1 MTRTVTVRDCVWRV
15 RLSFNLYE
23 WPRLKRA
30 NQRFTSMGI
39 IGADRV
45 KYLRIDR
52 RVTGIAFKEILPVI
66 RHNAVPWFAYASTS
80 STSDRGRTT
89 RGDINSGGGLNNL
102 CSKKGDED
110 FYLDSIR
117 YFIDTIPR
125 RRGRYPLGTLTINV
139 VARIRVYREA
149 GANLEEDRGEDGSEH
164 DGQSGKME
172 TFSPPLLA

>member
-52 RVTGIAFKEILPVI
+52 RVTDIAFKEILPVI

-117 YFIDTIPR
+117 YFISTTSFEEDIH
-125 RRGRYPLGTLTINV
+125 LETLTINV